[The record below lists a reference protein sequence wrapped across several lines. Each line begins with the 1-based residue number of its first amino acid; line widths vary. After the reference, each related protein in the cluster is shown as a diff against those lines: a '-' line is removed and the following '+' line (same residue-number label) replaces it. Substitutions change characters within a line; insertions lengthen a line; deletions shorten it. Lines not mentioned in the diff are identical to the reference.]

1 MVNELDQRDDDDD
14 ENWSTVEYWEGVAEA
29 AVRITVAGFAG
40 SLIGLAK
47 ERLYQTQ
54 PQLNETP
61 FTTSSTSVTSK
72 VLVYEAPTTS
82 SPVTASKQ
90 ISKGLPRR
98 PPRLPIRATTS
109 GSTNLPIVWSI
120 SCMLFTIIL
129 ESCRLSSPTNSMLQ
143 IVDSEINRTSSSDD
157 NDRAITTP
165 RIDFQNKIQR
175 TAIVSLGDYTL
186 GGTIA
191 GLAGV
196 VGQRRQIA
204 QFPIASRLPS
214 LGFGLATGFTLGI
227 IAGTFQAAI
236 DVVDLYLKEEERQA
250 NERRKQE
257 ELEGADLANQDE
269 FK

>member
-1 MVNELDQRDDDDD
+1 M
-14 ENWSTVEYWEGVAEA
+14 
-29 AVRITVAGFAG
+29 
-40 SLIGLAK
+40 
-47 ERLYQTQ
+47 
-54 PQLNETP
+54 
-61 FTTSSTSVTSK
+61 
-72 VLVYEAPTTS
+72 
-82 SPVTASKQ
+82 
-90 ISKGLPRR
+90 
-98 PPRLPIRATTS
+98 
-109 GSTNLPIVWSI
+109 
-120 SCMLFTIIL
+120 
-129 ESCRLSSPTNSMLQ
+129 
-143 IVDSEINRTSSSDD
+143 DSEINRTSSSDD

-196 VGQRRQIA
+196 VGQRRQKA